1 MLYKILS
8 VAGEALEGKR
18 KYSEAEKGTGF
29 YLDAPSGTHSSILLP
44 QQQGQKSLPFT
55 LYNY

>member
-1 MLYKILS
+1 MLYKILAVS
-8 VAGEALEGKR
+8 GVALEGKQ
-18 KYSEAEKGTGF
+18 KHSEAEKGTGS
-29 YLDAPSGTHSSILLP
+29 YLDAPYGTHSSVLLP